1 MKGVHDMSFEK
12 IRWWGKAQKKIKNG
26 VWYYPNLENVT
37 VFEQRQIPIYG
48 KPVSFIT
55 YPRIKQVMKYK
66 QYCDSYQNNKECL
79 ESAYKKTQDTLTRCK
94 NLGAVVT
101 TLTFDQFYSFWSIN
115 PYRWHCRDL
124 FAYTKNE
131 ENGRIFV
138 QFETKTDLH
147 TYIGWREEIRETYEK
162 QALIE
167 EYSKNTIALLKEVQ
181 RDIND
186 TNDKAIE
193 YYEQA
198 VEYLGE
204 DDNE

>member
-1 MKGVHDMSFEK
+1 MSFEK
-12 IRWWGKAQKKIKNG
+12 IKWWCKAQKKIRRG
-26 VWYYPNLENVT
+26 TWYYPILHDVS
-37 VFEQRQIPIYG
+37 VFENRIIQGFENPITFPIRKKVVKYEKFCTSYG
-48 KPVSFIT
+48 N
-55 YPRIKQVMKYK
+55 IKEDYEK
-66 QYCDSYQNNKECL
+66 CL
-79 ESAYKKTQDTLTRCK
+79 EKTKAFLSRCK
-94 NLGAVVT
+94 NLGAIVT

-124 FAYTKNE
+124 FAYTE
-131 ENGRIFV
+131 DENSKKMFV
-138 QFETKTDLH
+138 QFKTKTDLH

-167 EYSKNTIALLKEVQ
+167 EHSKNTIALLKEVQ

-204 DDNE
+204 DDNA

>member
-1 MKGVHDMSFEK
+1 MKGVHNMSFEK
-12 IRWWGKAQKKIKNG
+12 IKWWGKAQKKIKNG
-26 VWYYPNLENVT
+26 VWYYPIIQRVV
-37 VFEQRQIPIYG
+37 VFENRVIEGWKNSIIEPRQ
-48 KPVSFIT
+48 KNQIT
-55 YPRIKQVMKYK
+55 YELSQL
-66 QYCDSYQNNKECL
+66 SYAENKDNYNNA
-79 ESAYKKTQDTLTRCK
+79 AYKTKQTLQRCK
-94 NLGAVVT
+94 NLGYNVT

-138 QFETKTDLH
+138 QFETKTDLYF
-147 TYIGWREEIRETYEK
+147 YIGWREEIRETYEK

-167 EYSKNTIALLKEVQ
+167 EHSKNTIALLKEVQ

>member
-1 MKGVHDMSFEK
+1 MKGVHDMNFEK
-12 IRWWGKAQKKIKNG
+12 IKWWYKAQKKIKDG
-26 VWYYPNLENVT
+26 AWYYPIIQRVV
-37 VFEQRQIPIYG
+37 VFENRVIEGWKNTITEPRQ
-48 KPVSFIT
+48 KNQIT
-55 YPRIKQVMKYK
+55 YELSQL
-66 QYCDSYQNNKECL
+66 SYAENKDNYNNA
-79 ESAYKKTQDTLTRCK
+79 AYKTKQTLQRCK
-94 NLGAVVT
+94 NLGYNVT

-131 ENGRIFV
+131 ENKRMLI
-138 QFETKTDLH
+138 QFKTKTDLLL
-147 TYIGWREEIRETYEK
+147 YIGWREEIRETYEK

-167 EYSKNTIALLKEVQ
+167 EHSKNTIALLKEVQ

-186 TNDKAIE
+186 TNDKAIK

>member
-1 MKGVHDMSFEK
+1 MNFEK
-12 IRWWGKAQKKIKNG
+12 IKWWYKAQKKIKDG

-55 YPRIKQVMKYK
+55 YPRIKRVMKYK
-66 QYCDSYQNNKECL
+66 QYCGSYQNNKECL

-94 NLGAVVT
+94 NLGAIVT

-124 FAYTKNE
+124 FAYTE
-131 ENGRIFV
+131 DENSKKMFV
-138 QFETKTDLH
+138 QFKTKTDLH
-147 TYIGWREEIRETYEK
+147 TYIGWREEIREAYEK

-167 EYSKNTIALLKEVQ
+167 EHSKNTIALLKEVQ

-186 TNDKAIE
+186 TNDKAIG

>member
-1 MKGVHDMSFEK
+1 MNFEK
-12 IRWWGKAQKKIKNG
+12 IKWWCKAQKKIKGG
-26 VWYYPNLENVT
+26 VWYYPILHEVD
-37 VFEQRQIPIYG
+37 VFENHIIQGFNNPITFPIRKKVVKYEKSYIAYG
-48 KPVSFIT
+48 D
-55 YPRIKQVMKYK
+55 IKEDYEK
-66 QYCDSYQNNKECL
+66 CL
-79 ESAYKKTQDTLTRCK
+79 EKTKTFLTRCK
-94 NLGAVVT
+94 NLGAIVT

-124 FAYTKNE
+124 FAYTE
-131 ENGRIFV
+131 DENSKKMFV
-138 QFETKTDLH
+138 QFKTKTDLH

-167 EYSKNTIALLKEVQ
+167 EHSKNTIALLKEVQ

>member
-1 MKGVHDMSFEK
+1 MNFEK
-12 IRWWGKAQKKIKNG
+12 IKWWCKAQKKIRRG
-26 VWYYPNLENVT
+26 TWYYPILHDVS
-37 VFEQRQIPIYG
+37 VFENRIIQGFENPITFPIRKKVVKYEKFCTSYG
-48 KPVSFIT
+48 N
-55 YPRIKQVMKYK
+55 IKEDYEK
-66 QYCDSYQNNKECL
+66 CL
-79 ESAYKKTQDTLTRCK
+79 EKTKAFLSRCK
-94 NLGAVVT
+94 NLGVIVT

-131 ENGRIFV
+131 ENERIFI
-138 QFETKTDLH
+138 QFKTKTDLLL
-147 TYIGWREEIRETYEK
+147 YIGWREEIRETYEK

-167 EYSKNTIALLKEVQ
+167 EHSKNTIALLKEVQ

>member
-1 MKGVHDMSFEK
+1 MNFEK
-12 IRWWGKAQKKIKNG
+12 LRWWLKSKAVIKKDE
-26 VWYYPNLENVT
+26 WYYPVLQLTITTKSYTIPGWRYPVT
-37 VFEQRQIPIYG
+37 QPMQ
-48 KPVSFIT
+48 
-55 YPRIKQVMKYK
+55 KYVIRYNK
-66 QYCDSYQNNKECL
+66 YFSSYQTNRDDFKRAIE
-79 ESAYKKTQDTLTRCK
+79 KTQDTLTRCK
-94 NLGAVVT
+94 NRGYVVI

-124 FAYTKNE
+124 FTYTEDE
-131 ENGRIFV
+131 ENKKMFV
-138 QFETKTDLH
+138 QFKTKTDLH
-147 TYIGWREEIRETYEK
+147 IYIGWREEIREAYEK

-167 EYSKNTIALLKEVQ
+167 ERSKSTIALLKEVQ

-198 VEYLGE
+198 VEYLGD

>member
-1 MKGVHDMSFEK
+1 MNFEK
-12 IRWWGKAQKKIKNG
+12 IKWWGKAQSKIKKG
-26 VWYYPNLENVT
+26 KWYYPIIQRVV
-37 VFEQRQIPIYG
+37 VFENRVIEGWKNTITEPRQ
-48 KPVSFIT
+48 KNQIT
-55 YPRIKQVMKYK
+55 YELSQL
-66 QYCDSYQNNKECL
+66 SYAENKDNYNNA
-79 ESAYKKTQDTLTRCK
+79 AYKTKQTLQRCK
-94 NLGAVVT
+94 NLGYNVT

-131 ENGRIFV
+131 ENRRMLI
-138 QFETKTDLH
+138 QFKTKTDLLL
-147 TYIGWREEIRETYEK
+147 YIGWREEVRETYEK

-167 EYSKNTIALLKEVQ
+167 EHSKNTIALLKEVQ

-204 DDNE
+204 DDNA

>member
-1 MKGVHDMSFEK
+1 MKGVHDMNLEK
-12 IRWWGKAQKKIKNG
+12 IKWWCKAQKKIKNG
-26 VWYYPNLENVT
+26 VWYYPIIQRVV
-37 VFEQRQIPIYG
+37 VFENRVIEGWKNSIIEPRQ
-48 KPVSFIT
+48 KNQIT
-55 YPRIKQVMKYK
+55 YELSQL
-66 QYCDSYQNNKECL
+66 SYAENKDNYNNA
-79 ESAYKKTQDTLTRCK
+79 AYKTKQTLQRCK
-94 NLGAVVT
+94 NLGYNVT

-124 FAYTKNE
+124 FVYTE
-131 ENGRIFV
+131 DENSKKMFV
-138 QFETKTDLH
+138 QFKTKTDLH

-167 EYSKNTIALLKEVQ
+167 EHSNNTIALLKEVQ
-181 RDIND
+181 HDINN

>member
-1 MKGVHDMSFEK
+1 MSFEK
-12 IRWWGKAQKKIKNG
+12 IKWWGKAQKKINHDA
-26 VWYYPNLENVT
+26 WYYPILHEVDIFENRIIQG
-37 VFEQRQIPIYG
+37 FNNPITFPICKKIIKYEKSHVMFG
-48 KPVSFIT
+48 SF
-55 YPRIKQVMKYK
+55 KDDYK
-66 QYCDSYQNNKECL
+66 KCL
-79 ESAYKKTQDTLTRCK
+79 EKTEEFLSDCK

-124 FAYTKNE
+124 FVYTKDE
-131 ENGRIFV
+131 ENKKMFV
-138 QFETKTDLH
+138 QFKTKTDLH
-147 TYIGWREEIRETYEK
+147 FYIGWREEIRETYEK

-167 EYSKNTIALLKEVQ
+167 EHSKNTIALLKEVQ

>member
-1 MKGVHDMSFEK
+1 MKGVHDMSLEK
-12 IRWWGKAQKKIKNG
+12 IKWWGKAQKKIKDG
-26 VWYYPNLENVT
+26 VWYYPFLYEVD
-37 VFEQRQIPIYG
+37 VFENRVIQGFNDPITFPIRKKVVKYE
-48 KPVSFIT
+48 KSCT
-55 YPRIKQVMKYK
+55 AYDDIKEGYEK
-66 QYCDSYQNNKECL
+66 CL
-79 ESAYKKTQDTLTRCK
+79 EKTKTFLTHCK
-94 NLGAVVT
+94 NLGAIVT

-124 FAYTKNE
+124 FAYTE
-131 ENGRIFV
+131 DENSKKMFV
-138 QFETKTDLH
+138 QFKTKTDLH

-167 EYSKNTIALLKEVQ
+167 EHSKNTIALLKEVQ

-204 DDNE
+204 NENE

>member
-1 MKGVHDMSFEK
+1 MNFEK
-12 IRWWGKAQKKIKNG
+12 IKWWYKAQKKIKDG
-26 VWYYPNLENVT
+26 AWYYPIIQRVV
-37 VFEQRQIPIYG
+37 VFENRVIEGWKNTITEPRQ
-48 KPVSFIT
+48 KNQIT
-55 YPRIKQVMKYK
+55 YELSQL
-66 QYCDSYQNNKECL
+66 SYAENKDNYNNA
-79 ESAYKKTQDTLTRCK
+79 AYKTKQTLQRCK
-94 NLGAVVT
+94 NLGYNVT

-124 FAYTKNE
+124 FVYTKDE
-131 ENGRIFV
+131 ENKKMFV
-138 QFETKTDLH
+138 QFKTKTDLH
-147 TYIGWREEIRETYEK
+147 FYIGWREEIRETYEK

-167 EYSKNTIALLKEVQ
+167 EHSKNTIALLKEVQ

>member
-1 MKGVHDMSFEK
+1 MNLEK
-12 IRWWGKAQKKIKNG
+12 IRWKIKGWNIQHKKELRAP
-26 VWYYPNLENVT
+26 VWDVKF
-37 VFEQRQIPIYG
+37 VV
-48 KPVSFIT
+48 K
-55 YPRIKQVMKYK
+55 
-66 QYCDSYQNNKECL
+66 DYQDKTFFM
-79 ESAYKKTQDTLTRCK
+79 KTQFTEAKDYIRYERCYCEQQEQLLYAFFLK
-94 NLGAVVT
+94 SRRKDYVVT

-138 QFETKTDLH
+138 QFKTKTDLLL
-147 TYIGWREEIRETYEK
+147 YIGWREEIRETYEK

-167 EYSKNTIALLKEVQ
+167 EHSKNTIALLKEVQ

>member
-1 MKGVHDMSFEK
+1 MSFEK
-12 IRWWGKAQKKIKNG
+12 IRWWCKAQKKIKDG
-26 VWYYPNLENVT
+26 AWYYPIIHRVV
-37 VFEQRQIPIYG
+37 VFENRVIEGWKNTITEPRQ
-48 KPVSFIT
+48 KNQIT
-55 YPRIKQVMKYK
+55 YELSQL
-66 QYCDSYQNNKECL
+66 SYAENKDNYNNA
-79 ESAYKKTQDTLTRCK
+79 AYKTKQTLQRCK
-94 NLGAVVT
+94 NLGYNVT

-138 QFETKTDLH
+138 QFETKTDLRV
-147 TYIGWREEIRETYEK
+147 YIGWREEIREAYEK

-167 EYSKNTIALLKEVQ
+167 EHSKNTIALLKEVQ

>member
-1 MKGVHDMSFEK
+1 MNFEK
-12 IRWWGKAQKKIKNG
+12 IKWWCKAQKKIKDG
-26 VWYYPNLENVT
+26 AWYYPIIHRVV
-37 VFEQRQIPIYG
+37 VFENRVIEGWKNTITEPRQ
-48 KPVSFIT
+48 KNQIT
-55 YPRIKQVMKYK
+55 YELSQL
-66 QYCDSYQNNKECL
+66 SYAENKDNYNNA
-79 ESAYKKTQDTLTRCK
+79 AYKTKQTLQRCK
-94 NLGAVVT
+94 NLGYNVT

-138 QFETKTDLH
+138 QFETKTDLRV
-147 TYIGWREEIRETYEK
+147 YIGWREEVRETYEK

-167 EYSKNTIALLKEVQ
+167 EHSKNTIALLKEVQ

>member
-1 MKGVHDMSFEK
+1 MNFEK
-12 IRWWGKAQKKIKNG
+12 IKWWCKAQKKIKDG
-26 VWYYPNLENVT
+26 AWYYPIIHRVV
-37 VFEQRQIPIYG
+37 VFENRVIEGWKNTITVPRQ
-48 KPVSFIT
+48 KNQIT
-55 YPRIKQVMKYK
+55 YELSQL
-66 QYCDSYQNNKECL
+66 SYAENKDNYNNA
-79 ESAYKKTQDTLTRCK
+79 AYKTKQTLQRCK

-147 TYIGWREEIRETYEK
+147 VYIGWREEIRETYEK

-167 EYSKNTIALLKEVQ
+167 EHSKNTIALLKEVQ

-204 DDNE
+204 DDNA

>member
-1 MKGVHDMSFEK
+1 M
-12 IRWWGKAQKKIKNG
+12 RYN
-26 VWYYPNLENVT
+26 
-37 VFEQRQIPIYG
+37 
-48 KPVSFIT
+48 
-55 YPRIKQVMKYK
+55 KYFS
-66 QYCDSYQNNKECL
+66 SYQTNRDDFK
-79 ESAYKKTQDTLTRCK
+79 SAIEKTQDTLTRCK
-94 NLGAVVT
+94 NRGYVVT

-124 FAYTKNE
+124 FAYTEDE
-131 ENGRIFV
+131 ENKKMFV
-138 QFETKTDLH
+138 QFKTKTDLH
-147 TYIGWREEIRETYEK
+147 IYIGWREEIREAYEK

-167 EYSKNTIALLKEVQ
+167 ERSKSTIALLKEVQ

-198 VEYLGE
+198 VEYLGD

>member
-1 MKGVHDMSFEK
+1 MSLEK
-12 IRWWGKAQKKIKNG
+12 IKWWGKAQKKIKDG
-26 VWYYPNLENVT
+26 VWYYPFLCEVD
-37 VFEQRQIPIYG
+37 VFENRVIQGFNNPITFPRRKKKIRYKMSCSTFG
-48 KPVSFIT
+48 KIEGD
-55 YPRIKQVMKYK
+55 YER
-66 QYCDSYQNNKECL
+66 CL
-79 ESAYKKTQDTLTRCK
+79 KKTETFLSDCK
-94 NLGAVVT
+94 NLGAIVT
-101 TLTFDQFYSFWSIN
+101 TLTFNQFYSFWSIN

-131 ENGRIFV
+131 ENERIFV
-138 QFETKTDLH
+138 QFKTKTDLLL
-147 TYIGWREEIRETYEK
+147 YIGWREEIRETYEK

-167 EYSKNTIALLKEVQ
+167 EHSENTIALLKEVQ
-181 RDIND
+181 RDINN

>member
-1 MKGVHDMSFEK
+1 MKGVHDMSLEK
-12 IRWWGKAQKKIKNG
+12 IRWKIKGWNIQHKKELCAP
-26 VWYYPNLENVT
+26 VWDVKFVVKYHNDKNSFMNSEFTEAKNYIRYKSCYRGQQEQLLY
-37 VFEQRQIPIYG
+37 VF
-48 KPVSFIT
+48 F
-55 YPRIKQVMKYK
+55 
-66 QYCDSYQNNKECL
+66 L
-79 ESAYKKTQDTLTRCK
+79 ESRRKDY
-94 NLGAVVT
+94 VVT

-124 FAYTKNE
+124 FAYTE
-131 ENGRIFV
+131 DENSKKMFV
-138 QFETKTDLH
+138 QFKTKTDLH
-147 TYIGWREEIRETYEK
+147 TYIGWREEVRETYEK

-167 EYSKNTIALLKEVQ
+167 EHSKNTIALLKEVQ

>member
-1 MKGVHDMSFEK
+1 MSLEK
-12 IRWWGKAQKKIKNG
+12 IRWWCKAQKKIKGG
-26 VWYYPNLENVT
+26 VWYYPNLENVI
-37 VFEQRQIPIYG
+37 VFEQQQNPIYD
-48 KPVSFIT
+48 KPVSLIT
-55 YPRIKQVMKYK
+55 RGRIKQVMKYK
-66 QYCDSYQNNKECL
+66 QYCGSYQNNKEYL

-94 NLGAVVT
+94 NLGAIVT

-124 FAYTKNE
+124 FACTKDE
-131 ENGRIFV
+131 ENRRMFI
-138 QFETKTDLH
+138 QFKTKTDLH
-147 TYIGWREEIRETYEK
+147 FYIGWREEIRETYEK

-167 EYSKNTIALLKEVQ
+167 ERSKNTIALLKEVQ

>member
-1 MKGVHDMSFEK
+1 MKGVHDMSLEK
-12 IRWWGKAQKKIKNG
+12 IKWKIKGWNIQHKKELCAP
-26 VWYYPNLENVT
+26 VWDVKFVNKYCNDETFFMKAPFTEAKNYIRYKRCCCEQQEQFLY
-37 VFEQRQIPIYG
+37 VF
-48 KPVSFIT
+48 F
-55 YPRIKQVMKYK
+55 
-66 QYCDSYQNNKECL
+66 L
-79 ESAYKKTQDTLTRCK
+79 ESRRKDY
-94 NLGAVVT
+94 VVT

-124 FAYTKNE
+124 FAYTE
-131 ENGRIFV
+131 DENNKKMFV
-138 QFETKTDLH
+138 QFKTKTDLH

-167 EYSKNTIALLKEVQ
+167 EHSKNTIALLKEVQ

>member
-1 MKGVHDMSFEK
+1 MSFEK
-12 IRWWGKAQKKIKNG
+12 IKWWGKAQKKIKEG
-26 VWYYPNLENVT
+26 VWYYPILYDVDDFENCIDQG
-37 VFEQRQIPIYG
+37 FNNPITFPTRKKKIKYRMSYAISG
-48 KPVSFIT
+48 K
-55 YPRIKQVMKYK
+55 IKEDYEK
-66 QYCDSYQNNKECL
+66 CL
-79 ESAYKKTQDTLTRCK
+79 KKTETFLSDCK
-94 NLGAVVT
+94 NLGAIVT

-115 PYRWHCRDL
+115 PYRWRCRDL
-124 FAYTKNE
+124 FVYTKDE
-131 ENGRIFV
+131 ENKKMFV
-138 QFETKTDLH
+138 RFKTKTDLH

-162 QALIE
+162 QTLIE
-167 EYSKNTIALLKEVQ
+167 EHSKNTIALLKEVQ

>member
-1 MKGVHDMSFEK
+1 MNFEK
-12 IRWWGKAQKKIKNG
+12 IKWRAKALSKIRKGK
-26 VWYYPNLENVT
+26 WYYPVIRRIA
-37 VFEQRQIPIYG
+37 VYEQQVIKGWDHTITNARQKHKIEYEQSC
-48 KPVSFIT
+48 VSYEGAREDFDNA
-55 YPRIKQVMKYK
+55 VYK
-66 QYCDSYQNNKECL
+66 TEQ
-79 ESAYKKTQDTLTRCK
+79 TLQGCK
-94 NLGAVVT
+94 NLGCVVT

-124 FAYTKNE
+124 FVYTKDE
-131 ENGRIFV
+131 ENKKMFV
-138 QFETKTDLH
+138 QFKTKTDLH

-167 EYSKNTIALLKEVQ
+167 EHSKNTIALLKEVQ

-186 TNDKAIE
+186 TNDKAIK

>member
-1 MKGVHDMSFEK
+1 MSLEK
-12 IRWWGKAQKKIKNG
+12 IRWWCKAQKKIKDG
-26 VWYYPNLENVT
+26 AWYYPIIQRVV
-37 VFEQRQIPIYG
+37 VFENRVIEGWKNTITEPRQ
-48 KPVSFIT
+48 KNQIT
-55 YPRIKQVMKYK
+55 YELSQL
-66 QYCDSYQNNKECL
+66 SYAENKDNYNNA
-79 ESAYKKTQDTLTRCK
+79 AYKTKQTLQRCK
-94 NLGAVVT
+94 NLGYNVT

-131 ENGRIFV
+131 ENRRMLI
-138 QFETKTDLH
+138 QFKTKTDLLL
-147 TYIGWREEIRETYEK
+147 YIGWREEIRETYEK

-167 EYSKNTIALLKEVQ
+167 EHSKNTIALLKEVQ

>member
-1 MKGVHDMSFEK
+1 MNFEK
-12 IRWWGKAQKKIKNG
+12 IKWWCKAQKKIKGG

-37 VFEQRQIPIYG
+37 VFEQRQNPIYD

-55 YPRIKQVMKYK
+55 RAHIKQVMKYK
-66 QYCDSYQNNKECL
+66 QYCGSYQNNKECL

-131 ENGRIFV
+131 ENGRMFI
-138 QFETKTDLH
+138 QFKTKTDLLL
-147 TYIGWREEIRETYEK
+147 YIGWREEIRETYEK
-162 QALIE
+162 
-167 EYSKNTIALLKEVQ
+167 
-181 RDIND
+181 
-186 TNDKAIE
+186 
-193 YYEQA
+193 
-198 VEYLGE
+198 
-204 DDNE
+204 

>member
-1 MKGVHDMSFEK
+1 MSLEK
-12 IRWWGKAQKKIKNG
+12 IRWKIKGWNIQNVKDLCAP
-26 VWYYPNLENVT
+26 VWDTKFVVKYHNDEN
-37 VFEQRQIPIYG
+37 
-48 KPVSFIT
+48 SFMNSTIT
-55 YPRIKQVMKYK
+55 EGQEHIRYRSCCRGWQ
-66 QYCDSYQNNKECL
+66 
-79 ESAYKKTQDTLTRCK
+79 ESLLDEFIVKSRRKGY
-94 NLGAVVT
+94 VVT

-124 FAYTKNE
+124 FAYTEDE
-131 ENGRIFV
+131 ENKKMFV
-138 QFETKTDLH
+138 QFKTKTDLH
-147 TYIGWREEIRETYEK
+147 IYIGWREEIREAYEK

-167 EYSKNTIALLKEVQ
+167 ERSKNTIALLKEVQ

-198 VEYLGE
+198 VEYLGD

>member
-1 MKGVHDMSFEK
+1 MSLEK
-12 IRWWGKAQKKIKNG
+12 IRWWCKAQKKIKGG
-26 VWYYPNLENVT
+26 VWYYPILHEVS
-37 VFEQRQIPIYG
+37 VFENRMIQGFENPITFPIRKKVAKYEKSCTSYG
-48 KPVSFIT
+48 S
-55 YPRIKQVMKYK
+55 IKDDYEK
-66 QYCDSYQNNKECL
+66 CL
-79 ESAYKKTQDTLTRCK
+79 EKTETFLSNCK
-94 NLGAVVT
+94 NLGAIVT
-101 TLTFDQFYSFWSIN
+101 TLTFDQFCSFWSIN
-115 PYRWHCRDL
+115 PYRWRCRDL
-124 FAYTKNE
+124 FAYTKD
-131 ENGRIFV
+131 ENGKRMFV
-138 QFETKTDLH
+138 QFKTKTDLH

-193 YYEQA
+193 YYKQA

>member
-1 MKGVHDMSFEK
+1 MNFEK
-12 IRWWGKAQKKIKNG
+12 IKWWCKAQKKINYG
-26 VWYYPNLENVT
+26 TWFYPFFYGEDFFENCIIEG
-37 VFEQRQIPIYG
+37 FNNPITSPRCKKKIRYKMSCTAYG
-48 KPVSFIT
+48 D
-55 YPRIKQVMKYK
+55 IKEDYEK
-66 QYCDSYQNNKECL
+66 CL
-79 ESAYKKTQDTLTRCK
+79 EKTKTFLTRCK
-94 NLGAVVT
+94 NLGAIVT

-124 FAYTKNE
+124 FAYTKDE
-131 ENGRIFV
+131 ENRRMLI
-138 QFETKTDLH
+138 QFKTKTDLLL
-147 TYIGWREEIRETYEK
+147 YIGWREEIRETYEK

-167 EYSKNTIALLKEVQ
+167 EHSKNTIALLKEVQ

>member
-1 MKGVHDMSFEK
+1 MKGVHDMNLERIK
-12 IRWWGKAQKKIKNG
+12 WWSKAQKKIKNG
-26 VWYYPNLENVT
+26 AWYYPIIQRVA
-37 VFEQRQIPIYG
+37 VFENRVIEGWNNSIIEPRQ
-48 KPVSFIT
+48 KNQ
-55 YPRIKQVMKYK
+55 IKYELSQLSYAENKDNYNNALYK
-66 QYCDSYQNNKECL
+66 TKQ
-79 ESAYKKTQDTLTRCK
+79 TLQRCK

-101 TLTFDQFYSFWSIN
+101 TLTFDQFYSFWSMN

-124 FAYTKNE
+124 FVYTKDE
-131 ENGRIFV
+131 ENRRMFV
-138 QFETKTDLH
+138 QFKTKTDLH

-167 EYSKNTIALLKEVQ
+167 EHSKNTIALLKEVQ